1 MPLRLLLASAAQRV
15 AHFWAVGVPYEA
27 KDLLKG
33 RRYRRN
39 NGEDGRP
46 KAWHKEVGEEECA
59 AEQDWLARNVY
70 GGKQGG
76 WKIEWL
82 DAGSRFREHRG

>member
-1 MPLRLLLASAAQRV
+1 MKLLLDSSGRRL
-15 AHFWAVGVPYEA
+15 AHVWAVGAPYEA
-27 KDLLKG
+27 RELLKG
-33 RRYRRN
+33 RRYRWN

-46 KAWHKEVGEEECA
+46 KAWHKEVGEEERA
-59 AEQDWLARNVY
+59 AEEAWLAKNVY

-82 DAGSRFREHRG
+82 DARNRFRERRG